1 MNKRWAI
8 GWIACLSWRLEAV
21 EPLKGPEVGIALL
34 QQTTQSAQ
42 VNSNLTKTNHS
53 YARQRRLDVDI
64 PIPVALWIAMPFAN
78 LHYLDRAGDAD
89 FNFQSD
95 QRYGVGLL
103 HHAAEGDPAWRFEIN
118 RTGALYESP
127 GAWTRF
133 IFNLAKRIP
142 ALKLRPSDQ
151 TLSWIGINAISANQ
165 QNTLWIP
172 EIAWSRTG
180 PDGLTIDLLAP
191 QRLFI
196 GYRGPVLGVLAGA
209 EQMLR
214 NWSPKESSAYSL
226 PKKHIKIERQAKL
239 KALYSLRDPSDTE
252 FLISAS
258 IFKYLTDSDIDNSAN
273 SVTHSTSAL
282 GAEIS
287 VQWIPNP

>member
-1 MNKRWAI
+1 
-8 GWIACLSWRLEAV
+8 V
-21 EPLKGPEVGIALL
+21 
-34 QQTTQSAQ
+34 
-42 VNSNLTKTNHS
+42 
-53 YARQRRLDVDI
+53 
-64 PIPVALWIAMPFAN
+64 
-78 LHYLDRAGDAD
+78 
-89 FNFQSD
+89 
-95 QRYGVGLL
+95 
-103 HHAAEGDPAWRFEIN
+103 
-118 RTGALYESP
+118 
-127 GAWTRF
+127 WTRF

-151 TLSWIGINAISANQ
+151 TLSWIGINAISGNE

-180 PDGLTIDLLAP
+180 PDGLTVDLLAP

-196 GYRGPVLGVLAGA
+196 GYRGPVFGVLAGA

-214 NWSPKESSAYSL
+214 NWSPKDSSANWPS
-226 PKKHIKIERQAKL
+226 KKHIKIERQAKL

-258 IFKYLTDSDIDNSAN
+258 IFKHLTDSDRDSSAA
-273 SVTHSTSAL
+273 SAAHDTSAV

-287 VQWIPNP
+287 LQWIPSP